1 MKICKYEPD
10 LFNVTGRPYDGCY
23 LINDFKD
30 AMMDQPNEFTKL
42 LNIVSKLVH
51 GIKCSTIFQK
61 LRHSETPCSM
71 ISLFDTGA
79 SKM

>member
-42 LNIVSKLVH
+42 LNILFQNLCMVSNAQLYSKNWDILKCLV
-51 GIKCSTIFQK
+51 QW
-61 LRHSETPCSM
+61 
-71 ISLFDTGA
+71 
-79 SKM
+79 